1 MSDPRGLLGAALGS
15 RTGHATA
22 TFARVVSGDG
32 AGNVPPCWGDL
43 AEHFDAILT
52 TDEARIDAFE
62 GLRVAGDL
70 GALLLFLDLN
80 RARMGVLAHV
90 WKVAHTLPATIQCA
104 FVSLLEWSN
113 VSPELAAS
121 LHPAARRLLTD
132 PAARARDHEHYAAHA
147 GALRALR
154 TRLPQVTESASVA
167 RTP

>member
-1 MSDPRGLLGAALGS
+1 MNDPRVVLGAALGS
-15 RTGHATA
+15 RTGIATA

-32 AGNVPPCWGDL
+32 AGTVPPCWGDL

-80 RARMGVLAHV
+80 RARAGVLAHV
-90 WKVAHTLPATIQCA
+90 WTVAHALPATIQCA
-104 FVSLLEWSN
+104 LVSLFEWSN
-113 VSPELAAS
+113 VSPELAAR

-132 PAARARDHEHYAAHA
+132 PEARARDHEHYAAHV

>member
-1 MSDPRGLLGAALGS
+1 VSDPRVVLGAALGS
-15 RTGHATA
+15 RTGIATA
-22 TFARVVSGDG
+22 AFARVLSGDG
-32 AGNVPPCWGDL
+32 AGSVPPCWGDL

-62 GLRVAGDL
+62 ALRAAGDL

-80 RARMGVLAHV
+80 RARTGVLAHV
-90 WKVAHTLPATIQCA
+90 WTVARTLPATIQCA

-113 VSPELAAS
+113 VAPELAAG
-121 LHPAARRLLTD
+121 LHPAARRLLID
-132 PAARARDHEHYAAHA
+132 PEARVRDHEHYAAHA
-147 GALRALR
+147 AALRALR